1 MRLTEV
7 ADGELTSRHLH
18 LAVVAAGLIVSV
30 LFAAGAVVNPYNDSV
45 AARLGFVPITI
56 AVGWSF
62 LLVGLV
68 AGRRRPDN
76 RVGLLMSTF
85 GVVWFSGGLQWIDVP
100 VTVALG
106 DLLRF
111 SYLPVLGHIYIVYPR
126 GRPSGRL
133 ERWSIAGIYCWWVL
147 GSVLTKVTFDST
159 TADCQYCLPNPFYI
173 PGTGWLHSAT
183 TVFSAAAT
191 ALVAALVL
199 GIVVRHWIQAS
210 PPARRA
216 LAPAGWSALPIFLV
230 VLAFQL
236 SNTGRIPDALQ
247 QVLGP
252 IEELI
257 FALLPLA
264 LLVGVLRTRLG
275 RGAISDLVVE
285 LGRTPAPGHLRD
297 ALARALGDP
306 SLQLALVLPGGGYVD
321 GEGHPMELPTADG
334 RRSVTLIPGDD
345 EPLAALVHDPALDL
359 EDPGLVAAAGSAARF
374 AIENE
379 RLQAEVRARLEEV
392 RASRARIL
400 EAADAERRRL
410 ERDIHDGAQQRLA
423 ALALG
428 LRLARNRAAAV
439 GDPALVSGIDEASG
453 QLREALSEL
462 RQLAQGIHPAVL
474 TRAGIGP
481 ALRSLVEVSPIPVD
495 IVEVPST
502 RYSEAVE
509 AAVYFCVSEALAN
522 VTKHA
527 QASLISVVVRQQGDQ
542 LLVQVSDD
550 GVGGAD
556 PGRGSGLVGLGDRIA
571 VLGGRLDLSSPA
583 GGGTVISALIPCA

>member
-1 MRLTEV
+1 MRFREV
-7 ADGELTSRHLH
+7 ADGKLTSRNVHLG
-18 LAVVAAGLIVSV
+18 LVAAGLAAGV
-30 LFAAGAVVNPYNDSV
+30 LFAAGAVANPYNESV
-45 AARLGFVPITI
+45 ASRLGSVPISV

-68 AGRRRPDN
+68 AGRSRPDN
-76 RVGLLMSTF
+76 PVGLLMSAF
-85 GVVWFSGGLQWIDVP
+85 GLVWFSAGLQWIRQP

-106 DLLRF
+106 DTLRF
-111 SYLPVLGHIYIVYPR
+111 SYLAVLGHLYIVYPR
-126 GRPSGRL
+126 GRPTRRV
-133 ERWSIAGIYCWWVL
+133 EAWSIAAIYAWWVL
-147 GSVLTKVTFDST
+147 GSVSTEVTNDPSYT
-159 TADCQYCLPNPFYI
+159 GCQNCGPNPFYL
-173 PGTGWLHSAT
+173 PGSDWLHT
-183 TVFSAAAT
+183 PMVVFAAVAT

-216 LAPAGWSALPIFLV
+216 LAPAAWTALPIFLV

-236 SNTGRIPDALQ
+236 SNAGGIPDALQ
-247 QVLGP
+247 QALGP
-252 IEELI
+252 IEMVI

-264 LLVGVLRTRLG
+264 LLIGVLRTRLG
-275 RGAISDLVVE
+275 RGAISDLVLE

-306 SLQLALVLPGGGYVD
+306 SLELALVLPGGGYVD
-321 GEGHPMELPTADG
+321 GEGRPTELPGSDD
-334 RRSVTLIPGDD
+334 RRSVTMIPNDG
-345 EPLAALVHDPALDL
+345 EPLAALVHDPALDE

-379 RLQAEVRARLEEV
+379 RLHAEVRARLDEV

-400 EAADAERRRL
+400 EAADAERRKL

-428 LRLARNRAAAV
+428 LRLARDRAAAA
-439 GDPALVSGIDEASG
+439 GDPALVSDIDEASG
-453 QLREALSEL
+453 QLKQALSEL

-481 ALRSLVEVSPIPVD
+481 ALRSLAELSPIPVD
-495 IVEVPST
+495 IVEVPGT
-502 RYSEAVE
+502 RYQEAVE

-527 QASLISVVVRQQGDQ
+527 QASQVSIAVRQEGDQ
-542 LLVQVSDD
+542 LLVRVSDD

-556 PGRGSGLVGLGDRIA
+556 PSRGSGLVGMGDRIA
-571 VLGGRLDLSSPA
+571 VLGGRLELASPA
-583 GGGTVISALIPCA
+583 RGGTMISALIPCA